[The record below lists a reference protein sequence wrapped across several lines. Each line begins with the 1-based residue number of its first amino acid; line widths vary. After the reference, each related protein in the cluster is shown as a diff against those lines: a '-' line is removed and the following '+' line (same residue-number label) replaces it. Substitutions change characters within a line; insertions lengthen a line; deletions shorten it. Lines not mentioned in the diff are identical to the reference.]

1 MKTAR
6 VPSGLRISWIRRHLN
21 SVNCDAFDD
30 NNTPKFNALCVI
42 ADGRPELCDEISAA
56 SFAERA
62 EIDLLSEYT
71 AFASPPGV
79 HLGGFSVG
87 DAPTQPPVVPVPAA
101 AEDSDDDGPT
111 VPAPFNSCEWE
122 GMGGLVPQ
130 FKVPNTVT
138 FVDIVQAGRDPR
150 ALQFQNFNF
159 GVDDTNSG
167 ILFDDSDTGS
177 DSDVTVCQHE
187 SVLDEPVV
195 PPPPQTF
202 GGTLPIRFQRMA
214 LLRQPGNSFSNYRE
228 GNYR

>member
-1 MKTAR
+1 MDLKRQLVA
-6 VPSGLRISWIRRHLN
+6 LNNKILN
-21 SVNCDAFDD
+21 SHGF
-30 NNTPKFNALCVI
+30 TP
-42 ADGRPELCDEISAA
+42 
-56 SFAERA
+56 RA
-62 EIDLLSEYT
+62 QKPDTRAKI
-71 AFASPPGV
+71 
-79 HLGGFSVG
+79 HVG

-202 GGTLPIRFQRMA
+202 G
-214 LLRQPGNSFSNYRE
+214 
-228 GNYR
+228 